1 MHSTASDTTLSSD
14 TCIAVCPSAI
24 EITLPAR
31 IDVAVEMNGRAE
43 QSQHTTSQNQQTTSM
58 DMSASDPSQRALTD
72 RVEVRMQSGHQSQPI
87 PARQPILPTPR
98 PHSCPEPTRPQQLA
112 EVLVSVDPIAPPPYS
127 PSREAPPP
135 YRVQVK
141 QVKTSKI
148 SHTLALVSL
157 FLVTFD
163 MIFTVLLVGISGI
176 MILYAGTGTGL
187 AVAVPIAYTITACF
201 GRAGLIYDN
210 VSAVLFYLVMLLIR
224 LFLDI
229 GTMVYMS
236 PAFTTQPFFMS
247 TFEFVLTLPVSG
259 VRSIQTLLMP
269 CFDQLYFRLS
279 DGECTDLVQWNGAPL
294 DFTPILV
301 ALLLPHLM
309 TIIVHSIHL
318 SMMQDSLRTAQV
330 GIDADAGRRA
340 AAASAA
346 LEAMHRLSLQSH
358 PQWSRVQTRPLQ
370 PYPILQQQ
378 RPRSHQQSMHQSSAV
393 QAALCADSS
402 LSQSEAIA
410 RLYPRGSSLGTRSPL
425 IVSLSRPTRSSTQR
439 QTPLIQLHEQNNG
452 ASLYPQWVF
461 PRGTLLGEMEARQA
475 SSSPSAQ
482 SRTESTTN

>member
-163 MIFTVLLVGISGI
+163 M
-176 MILYAGTGTGL
+176 
-187 AVAVPIAYTITACF
+187 
-201 GRAGLIYDN
+201 DN

-259 VRSIQTLLMP
+259 VRTP
-269 CFDQLYFRLS
+269 TPFNDNHCAFD
-279 DGECTDLVQWNGAPL
+279 P
-294 DFTPILV
+294 
-301 ALLLPHLM
+301 
-309 TIIVHSIHL
+309 SIHDARL
-318 SMMQDSLRTAQV
+318 ASTAQV

-358 PQWSRVQTRPLQ
+358 PQWSRDKIT
-370 PYPILQQQ
+370 
-378 RPRSHQQSMHQSSAV
+378 
-393 QAALCADSS
+393 
-402 LSQSEAIA
+402 
-410 RLYPRGSSLGTRSPL
+410 L

>member
-318 SMMQDSLRTAQV
+318 SMMQDSLRQ
-330 GIDADAGRRA
+330 R
-340 AAASAA
+340 
-346 LEAMHRLSLQSH
+346 
-358 PQWSRVQTRPLQ
+358 RVQTRPLQ

>member
-1 MHSTASDTTLSSD
+1 
-14 TCIAVCPSAI
+14 
-24 EITLPAR
+24 
-31 IDVAVEMNGRAE
+31 
-43 QSQHTTSQNQQTTSM
+43 
-58 DMSASDPSQRALTD
+58 
-72 RVEVRMQSGHQSQPI
+72 
-87 PARQPILPTPR
+87 
-98 PHSCPEPTRPQQLA
+98 
-112 EVLVSVDPIAPPPYS
+112 
-127 PSREAPPP
+127 
-135 YRVQVK
+135 
-141 QVKTSKI
+141 
-148 SHTLALVSL
+148 
-157 FLVTFD
+157 
-163 MIFTVLLVGISGI
+163 
-176 MILYAGTGTGL
+176 MILYAGTGTGSSSCGSNRVYHHSMFWTSRTHL
-187 AVAVPIAYTITACF
+187 CKSYN
-201 GRAGLIYDN
+201 LYQDN

-229 GTMVYMS
+229 GHNGLHVACVYHT
-236 PAFTTQPFFMS
+236 AVFMS